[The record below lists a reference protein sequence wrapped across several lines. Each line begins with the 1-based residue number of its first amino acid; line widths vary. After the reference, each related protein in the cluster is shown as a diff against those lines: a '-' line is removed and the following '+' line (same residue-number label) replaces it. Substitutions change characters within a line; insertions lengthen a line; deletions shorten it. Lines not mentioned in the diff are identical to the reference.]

1 MNRKTYDSLVEVG
14 LSSSSKE
21 VPLFT
26 DEPKFYNYF
35 TVPNERASKK
45 YDIENIYGQGFDLD
59 RNISKIKSVG
69 EVLERLC
76 LSNHQKNFMIST
88 FQDNGKF
95 IRPSAFFCYS
105 SEQIPDIEQKKRELD
120 KGEYRWMK
128 VKKIPEGG
136 EVYVP
141 AQMVFL
147 SREFSDEYALR
158 KEQIST
164 GAALGKIGERRAFKT
179 GFLEAVERDAIMAF
193 YLKKIEGR
201 KMFDFSEEVSELLN
215 YLKRYQL
222 ETHVFDVTTDLKIP
236 SVLALTL
243 DYTGLGEAVNVGS
256 SSDLNYKEAIN
267 KAVTESIQCRR
278 IGRLFK
284 KFLQADS
291 IDESGIHS
299 LEDRLIYWRDLGR
312 IENVKHLIKEKP
324 QISYLAIAKKQI
336 RLSRAINNVLY
347 KNFNILVADITLPEI
362 RDQGFETF
370 KIIVPEF
377 HPLYLDER
385 AKSLYSVHHGEIK
398 DDPTLKPH
406 PVT

>member
-76 LSNHQKNFMIST
+76 LSNHQ
-88 FQDNGKF
+88 
-95 IRPSAFFCYS
+95 
-105 SEQIPDIEQKKRELD
+105 KRELD